1 MIRKKKMGN
10 LFFDGIDDEKNIP
23 AESVE
28 EVKLNCLY
36 IGSKKKIY
44 SHKVFK
50 YVGFSSFLFFFLLNH
65 PTIHFISKQQQTV
78 FPSKLKSQV
87 IFSKSLFS
95 RETKTESIQ
104 TEDKGKCRVA
114 FFVKKH
120 LFWESKRGKKRKFH
134 Y

>member
-1 MIRKKKMGN
+1 MGN

-50 YVGFSSFLFFFLLNH
+50 YVGFSSFLFFFAQPSNN
-65 PTIHFISKQQQTV
+65 PFYFKTV
-78 FPSKLKSQV
+78 ANCFP
-87 IFSKSLFS
+87 
-95 RETKTESIQ
+95 E
-104 TEDKGKCRVA
+104 
-114 FFVKKH
+114 
-120 LFWESKRGKKRKFH
+120 
-134 Y
+134 